1 MQPGL
6 VVVVSAAKV
15 AKFEGVLNYS
25 KCIICQTDTIED
37 LVGKPVAHEKVVEFI
52 KLRALEGDGIYP
64 ETWRRLQ
71 NMTLQDLSSNSA
83 TWHRK
88 CYQET
93 VHTGSIRNNY
103 IYYS

>member
-25 KCIICQTDTIED
+25 KCICQTDTIEE

-52 KLRALEGDGIYP
+52 KLRAL
-64 ETWRRLQ
+64 
-71 NMTLQDLSSNSA
+71 
-83 TWHRK
+83 
-88 CYQET
+88 
-93 VHTGSIRNNY
+93 
-103 IYYS
+103 

>member
-25 KCIICQTDTIED
+25 KCIICQTDTIEE

-52 KLRALEGDGIYP
+52 KLRAL
-64 ETWRRLQ
+64 
-71 NMTLQDLSSNSA
+71 
-83 TWHRK
+83 
-88 CYQET
+88 
-93 VHTGSIRNNY
+93 
-103 IYYS
+103 